1 MSFIAATAAMAPLK
15 ADGGDT
21 LRRRVLSAAVLAPLA
36 LAAVWFGG
44 LAFLAL
50 ILLAAVLLAWEWNGI
65 SGGGILTLAV
75 HGIAAVAAVALV
87 YLNSAGWSLLAVA
100 AGAVAAGI
108 VGFATRSGPKWP
120 SLGVV
125 YLTLPCIALVWLRAD
140 PALGRETIL
149 WLLAVVWAT
158 DIGAYFAGRGIGGP
172 KLWPRV
178 SPKKTWS
185 GLLGG
190 ATAAAAVSA
199 AVAFAFGLGG
209 VVVLALVGAVLAV
222 VSQVGDLTESGFKRH
237 FGVKDSSHLIPG
249 HGGVMDRVDGLLI
262 AVPVYALFV
271 LVAGGTTAWS

>member
-1 MSFIAATAAMAPLK
+1 MSFIAATAAMAPPK

-21 LRRRVLSAAVLAPLA
+21 LRRRVLSAAVMAPLA

-65 SGGGILTLAV
+65 SGGGVLTLAV

-108 VGFATRSGPKWP
+108 AGFATRSGPKWP

-190 ATAAAAVSA
+190 AAAAAAVSA

-209 VVVLALVGAVLAV
+209 IVVLALVGAVLAV

>member
-1 MSFIAATAAMAPLK
+1 MSFIAATVDMAPPK

-21 LRRRVLSAAVLAPLA
+21 LGRRVLSAAVLAPLA

-50 ILLAAVLLAWEWNGI
+50 ILLAAVLLAWEWNGM
-65 SGGGILTLAV
+65 SGGGVWTLAV
-75 HGIAAVAAVALV
+75 HGIAAVAAVALI
-87 YLNSAGWSLLAVA
+87 YWGLAGWSLLAVA
-100 AGAVAAGI
+100 GGAVAAGI
-108 VGFATRSGPKWP
+108 VGLVTRSGPAWP

-140 PALGRETIL
+140 PAIGRETIL

-172 KLWPRV
+172 KLAPRF
-178 SPKKTWS
+178 SPNKTWS

-190 ATAAAAVSA
+190 AMAAGLASAV
-199 AVAFAFGLGG
+199 VASVAGLGG
-209 VVVLALVGAVLAV
+209 VLALALVGAILAV

-249 HGGVMDRVDGLLI
+249 HGGVMDRVDGLLF
-262 AVPVYALFV
+262 AVPIYALIVF
-271 LVAGGTTAWS
+271 VAGGTTAWS